1 MEIWKIYVDLIWTP
15 TVLLHSNERSFSTA
29 ELLTYEATDL
39 GSQRKFKIVS
49 ISILKCYPAH
59 LPALHINEDHG
70 FVFLPPLVKAEQVDS
85 FQIRDAE
92 KDIINWPAIDF
103 SAVPRRSYKSIMSWK
118 AIDLQTWECTT
129 CTLIH
134 SLWAWGW
141 CSPSSPTFLV
151 PPSTYWYWMLD
162 MMRKSLTSN
171 PSERWANQ

>member
-103 SAVPRRSYKSIMSWK
+103 SAVPRRSYKTSWVEKQLIFRHENVQPVLWSILFEPEDDVLLLHPLASCHLQHIANMTYITCFSW
-118 AIDLQTWECTT
+118 W
-129 CTLIH
+129 
-134 SLWAWGW
+134 
-141 CSPSSPTFLV
+141 
-151 PPSTYWYWMLD
+151 
-162 MMRKSLTSN
+162 
-171 PSERWANQ
+171 